1 MKPDPITTQ
10 QDSSVIIIKKTSSK
24 KLECSDRYSKFS
36 VNMPPIDC
44 CKKVKIPGTTSL
56 PKLC

>member
-1 MKPDPITTQ
+1 MPHDTTAQ
-10 QDSSVIIIKKTSSK
+10 NEPAVIIIKKTSSK